1 MFEMRT
7 SASGSEAQFALAMQ
21 CRLWRAFRSF
31 PRRHMYAYHPPK
43 AEVSSSHDSRRL
55 STQSGRDRPLSLIGA
70 LSVGERWRRDLS

>member
-31 PRRHMYAYHPPK
+31 PRRHMYARYPPE
-43 AEVSSSHDSRRL
+43 ATVPDESSEPEVS
-55 STQSGRDRPLSLIGA
+55 A
-70 LSVGERWRRDLS
+70 LSCPSRYAQ